1 MALYKG
7 YIKEVLTR
15 DTDWGKMY
23 NIKLSTGDQIGFG
36 KYPPKVKMVEGDY
49 VQVEADLNDKGY
61 LNGKNKTFKVL
72 PKPTEGEDVAPA
84 AASVARG
91 ASVGKDDYWK
101 GKEARDVVNDR
112 ARNVGAARNT
122 AIAWI
127 DLLMK
132 NDAIKIS
139 TKKDERE
146 DQLNTALDEYTKKF
160 MVGIEEENKKNEENK
175 VNGSGGADGRAEPAG
190 DGSDDGDWNA

>member
-1 MALYKG
+1 MALFKG
-7 YIKEVLTR
+7 YIKEVIER
-15 DTDWGKMY
+15 QTDWGKMY

-36 KYPPKVKMVEGDY
+36 KFPPKAKMVEGDY
-49 VQVEADLNDKGY
+49 VQVEAELNDKGY

-72 PKPTEGEDVAPA
+72 PKPAEEETV
-84 AASVARG
+84 AASAANVVKWA
-91 ASVGKDDYWK
+91 ASGKDDYWK
-101 GKEARDVVNDR
+101 GKEARDVVNDK

-160 MVGIEEENKKNEENK
+160 MVGIESENKKNGEEST
-175 VNGSGGADGRAEPAG
+175 VTQSGAVES
-190 DGSDDGDWNA
+190 SDSSNDGDWNA